1 MLCAAAC
8 QQSLPYMIK
17 KKNKLLRDFQKMR
30 HDSYRIEWLKLKT
43 IVSNGFRDAEHNYWK
58 EQLADGIASD
68 EMWKKSYQ
76 YIGQKSPGA
85 PSQVISNGK
94 MVSDPAKVADVC
106 IDALMGKVER
116 NVGEIQPTNKNPI
129 DSCMTL

>member
-1 MLCAAAC
+1 
-8 QQSLPYMIK
+8 MIK

-43 IVSNGFRDAEHNYWK
+43 RDAEHNYWK

-76 YIGQKSPGA
+76 YIGQKSLGA